1 MEHEDL
7 TSRTED
13 FSHENFWKMLIEL
26 THMVDTCDFAKENRD
41 STKKTGKNKV
51 MGWYHLDIQ
60 RLIVFCQ
67 FPC

>member
-1 MEHEDL
+1 MK
-7 TSRTED
+7 
-13 FSHENFWKMLIEL
+13 NFWKMLIEL